1 MRITEI
7 EQSKKQLDEA
17 VPFVGAGLGVGGFL
31 AYLAGQGLT
40 AADYYRLAKQQ
51 GTPDDPNY
59 DFTEWDSSA
68 QAEIGMVAGS
78 GLIGGVAGRYI
89 GKAIGGAMKMAA
101 PMFSRASKET
111 IDAVNKAAGKVNKAE
126 KTRVE
131 PTLGKPKTQL
141 EKDAEAFMAKQG
153 KNPDGSPLTPKPT
166 ATPKPNK
173 ADIKAAK
180 ADKKLSKQGDTERIR
195 KKIGDKPQIV
205 GRGIGTVAGT
215 AAELGRRDVTIGDL
229 VSGDDSNQG
238 SSSSSTER
246 PPKPKPNISPKRKY
260 PGGYRGRQGDYL
272 PNLTAPKQ

>member
-1 MRITEI
+1 VRITEI

-17 VPFVGAGLGVGGFL
+17 VPIIGGGIGMAGFL

-40 AADYYRLAKQQ
+40 LADYYRLAKQQ
-51 GTPDDPNY
+51 GTKDDPNY
-59 DFTEWDSSA
+59 DFSTWDGSA

-89 GKAIGGAMKMAA
+89 GKAIGGIMKAAA

-111 IDAVNKAAGKVNKAE
+111 IDAVNKAAGKVSKAE
-126 KTRVE
+126 KRRVE
-131 PTLGKPKTQL
+131 PTFDKPGKPKTQL

-166 ATPKPNK
+166 ATPKPTTTPKPTK

-195 KKIGDKPQIV
+195 KKIGKKPQVV
-205 GRGIGTVAGT
+205 GVGVGSVAGT
-215 AAELGRRDVTIGDL
+215 ASELGRRDVTIGDL

-246 PPKPKPNISPKRKY
+246 PPKPKPNIPSKRPSTINAL
-260 PGGYRGRQGDYL
+260 PGLNR
-272 PNLTAPKQ
+272 